1 MKKLLL
7 VLILGSFLLAPALAV
22 SDCMDLSGYTSFYVQ
37 DEGTILFYSQNTPI
51 AKVVFQDCSV
61 SPSSSIRLL
70 KNYVC
75 DSDSLMVDG
84 QECAIMT
91 LDSAAAGS
99 LQ

>member
-1 MKKLLL
+1 MPKVLF
-7 VLILGSFLLAPALAV
+7 VLIFGSLLLAPNLAV

-37 DEGTILFYSQNTPI
+37 NDGSILFYTQNTPI
-51 AKVVFQDCSV
+51 AKVVLQNCTV

-75 DSDSLMVDG
+75 DSDSLVVDG